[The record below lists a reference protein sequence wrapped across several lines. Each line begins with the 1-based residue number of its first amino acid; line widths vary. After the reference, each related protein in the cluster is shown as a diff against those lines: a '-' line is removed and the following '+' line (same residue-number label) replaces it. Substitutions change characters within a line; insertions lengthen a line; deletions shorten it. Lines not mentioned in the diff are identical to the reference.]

1 MSVAGVKRSS
11 KDKSHFHESSYI
23 YSNSTPHARSVL
35 STRNDASGTARLVP
49 RVQGRRQ
56 WMGQRWSPSCA
67 CGGVARR
74 TEEEEGSRRRRGSS
88 SSSRRPEATN
98 RPSGPRLRVT
108 LPRSLG
114 DCCFDCRRATLP
126 STSPLLFALQQPRTS
141 PLHHPVCKPRAPAIR
156 VARCPTDGVY
166 GL

>member
-1 MSVAGVKRSS
+1 VNSRYSGADLSVAGVKRSS

-108 LPRSLG
+108 LPRRLLLRLPPSDAAVDVASASSL
-114 DCCFDCRRATLP
+114 R
-126 STSPLLFALQQPRTS
+126 STTAKDIPP
-141 PLHHPVCKPRAPAIR
+141 APP
-156 VARCPTDGVY
+156 C
-166 GL
+166 L